1 MLATMVEHVI
11 GIDPDRDR
19 VTASVVDTATT
30 GEQVS
35 GVFGTTRSGYDR
47 LLKWA
52 DQHTQAAGRV
62 WSVEGSGSYGAGVTG
77 YLIARGEPVYMSV

>member
-19 VTASVVDTATT
+19 VTAAVVHTSTT
-30 GEQVS
+30 GEQATAA
-35 GVFGTTRSGYDR
+35 FGTTRLGYDR

-52 DQHTQAAGRV
+52 DQHTQTADRVVVCGRHRQLR
-62 WSVEGSGSYGAGVTG
+62 SRRDHLS
-77 YLIARGEPVYMSV
+77 RRPR

>member
-19 VTASVVDTATT
+19 FTAAVVDTSPPEEQATA
-30 GEQVS
+30 
-35 GVFGTTRSGYDR
+35 VFGTTRLGYDR

-52 DQHTQAAGRV
+52 DQHTQTAERGVGGGRLGQLR
-62 WSVEGSGSYGAGVTG
+62 SRRDHLS
-77 YLIARGEPVYMSV
+77 RRPR